1 MLFERTGSTLFDHI
15 KYIDNNYAKRDCF
28 LKMVISTFQSTEWK
42 NMYGLSITETM
53 KLEYADYFLMADE
66 LKRHT
71 AVVKSNTDVVTSQI
85 LNDN

>member
-1 MLFERTGSTLFDHI
+1 MLFERSGSALFDHI
-15 KYIDNNYAKRDCF
+15 KYIANNYAKRDCF

-53 KLEYADYFLMADE
+53 ELEYADYFLMADE

-71 AVVKSNTDVVTSQI
+71 AMVKSNTDDITAQI
-85 LNDN
+85 LNDK